1 MARMSDYEPI
11 IFESKNKIFELEKK
25 VDFLENENI
34 KLKTML
40 NDKLI
45 DLQMDINML
54 KARMK

>member
-25 VDFLENENI
+25 VDVLENENI